1 MQNEKLTPRHDEPRV
16 TWVPDLH
23 YTVQPGGQFID
34 LEQHVGG
41 GEMASI
47 RLHKIHCRLLLE
59 EVGMLASPLQAD
71 EFTKAVCEKLCQV
84 YLEMKAEYHHL
95 SHQLEDV
102 FERLDGFLD
111 AIPSEYW
118 PSHLW
123 ANEDEKREPK
133 QSAPAESVQPFT
145 LEPSP

>member
-1 MQNEKLTPRHDEPRV
+1 MLDKKK
-16 TWVPDLH
+16 TWIPDIAYEIH
-23 YTVQPGGQFID
+23 PNAPWID
-34 LEQHVGG
+34 LEQNMGS
-41 GEMASI
+41 GETVTI
-47 RLHKIHCRLLLE
+47 RLHRAHLRILLE